1 MFHAQGMISVA
12 SVQEIPDYL
21 AILVLPYKILVQNPF
36 LLYGSIR
43 LYKKQK
49 NIHRFLYMSC
59 PNIGISSACVQEIPS
74 WSLFLDH

>member
-1 MFHAQGMISVA
+1 MFYAQGMISVA

-21 AILVLPYKILVQNPF
+21 AFLVLPYKILVQNPF

-49 NIHRFLYMSC
+49 IIRCFLYMFYLC
-59 PNIGISSACVQEIPS
+59 FGISSACVQEIPS
-74 WSLFLDH
+74 